1 MLEIKITGDTPLE
14 ALASL
19 TAFGIHCMQNQDVVA
34 AANHILEAEQHK
46 ASATATVAPA
56 PAPTPAP
63 TPTQGNPE
71 TPGPAT
77 TANGQTA
84 PPSDPAPV
92 PPSVSSDDAPAA
104 PKPQDGTPQPPTV
117 AKVRERGIEASRKH
131 GKDAIVAIL
140 KQFGVSGMSA
150 LAEKDR
156 AAFIAKLDEL
166 DTAQE
171 GDANA

>member
-1 MLEIKITGDTPLE
+1 MVKIEITGDTPLE
-14 ALASL
+14 TLASL
-19 TAFGIHCMQNQDVVA
+19 TAFGMHCLRNEDVYA
-34 AANHILEAEQHK
+34 AANRILEAEQHDTRK
-46 ASATATVAPA
+46 AASASTPAPA
-56 PAPTPAP
+56 PASDPTPGPA
-63 TPTQGNPE
+63 E
-71 TPGPAT
+71 TPGPA
-77 TANGQTA
+77 APKSGPKA
-84 PPSDPAPV
+84 PPTEAPTPPA
-92 PPSVSSDDAPAA
+92 VSADDAPA
-104 PKPQDGTPQPPTV
+104 PTV

>member
-1 MLEIKITGDTPLE
+1 MVKIEITGDTPLE
-14 ALASL
+14 TLASL
-19 TAFGIHCMQNQDVVA
+19 TAFGMHCLQNEDVYA
-34 AANHILEAEQHK
+34 AANRILEAEQHDTCK
-46 ASATATVAPA
+46 AASASTPA
-56 PAPTPAP
+56 PASDPTPGPA
-63 TPTQGNPE
+63 E
-71 TPGPAT
+71 TPGPA
-77 TANGQTA
+77 APKSGPKA
-84 PPSDPAPV
+84 PPTEAPTPPAI
-92 PPSVSSDDAPAA
+92 SADDAPAPA
-104 PKPQDGTPQPPTV
+104 PTV

>member
-1 MLEIKITGDTPLE
+1 MVKIEITGDTPLE
-14 ALASL
+14 TLASL
-19 TAFGIHCMQNQDVVA
+19 TAFGMRCLQNEDVYA
-34 AANHILEAEQHK
+34 AANRILEAEQHDTCK
-46 ASATATVAPA
+46 AASASTPA
-56 PAPTPAP
+56 PALDPTPGPA
-63 TPTQGNPE
+63 E
-71 TPGPAT
+71 TPGPA
-77 TANGQTA
+77 APKSGPKA
-84 PPSDPAPV
+84 PPTEAPTPPA
-92 PPSVSSDDAPAA
+92 VSADDAPAPA
-104 PKPQDGTPQPPTV
+104 PTV

>member
-1 MLEIKITGDTPLE
+1 MVKIEITGDTPLE
-14 ALASL
+14 TLASL
-19 TAFGIHCMQNQDVVA
+19 TAFGMHCLQNEDVYA
-34 AANHILEAEQHK
+34 AANRILEAEQHDTYK
-46 ASATATVAPA
+46 AASASTPA
-56 PAPTPAP
+56 PASDPTSGPA
-63 TPTQGNPE
+63 E
-71 TPGPAT
+71 TPGPA
-77 TANGQTA
+77 APKSGPKA
-84 PPSDPAPV
+84 PPTEAPTPPA
-92 PPSVSSDDAPAA
+92 VSADDAPA
-104 PKPQDGTPQPPTV
+104 PTV